1 MPPPTVDSDRGKHL
15 GTIRPQATLA
25 TGYLNVTWLTTS
37 SLPDP
42 SCRIVRP
49 RRRTIS
55 RHQVDEGGIVP
66 IPVIILVSIPIII
79 LVFGP
84 RYRQTTPR
92 DEAFYSGRTR

>member
-25 TGYLNVTWLTTS
+25 IGYLNVTWLTTS

-42 SCRIVRP
+42 SCRIVR
-49 RRRTIS
+49 RWGRTIS
-55 RHQVDEGGIVP
+55 WHQVDEGGIVP
-66 IPVIILVSIPIII
+66 IPVIILA
-79 LVFGP
+79 FGP